1 MDGFYMKKVLL
12 LTMVI
17 VLAWFGTVIAD
28 REKLSRELIGIQVMA
43 DTDDLQ
49 AQRLKQEVCDA
60 VMAYLE
66 TDIAEMSNNSKAK
79 QYLLANLAD
88 IRNMT
93 DFLLAETGSM
103 LSTKVSL
110 TQEAFQENQSGEYI
124 IPSGVY
130 DTLRIVI
137 GKGQGQNC
145 WDVIFPNALYYG
157 NFSGELK
164 AALSGSGE
172 ILRFH
177 VLDVLGKIENFFYCQ

>member
-1 MDGFYMKKVLL
+1 MRKLLL

-79 QYLLANLAD
+79 QYLLTNLAD

-110 TQEAFQENQSGEYI
+110 TQEAFQENQSGEYV

-130 DTLRIVI
+130 DTLRIMI

-164 AALSGSGE
+164 AALSGNGE

-177 VLDVLGKIENFFYCQ
+177 ALDVLGKIENFFYCQ

>member
-1 MDGFYMKKVLL
+1 MKKVLL

-66 TDIAEMSNNSKAK
+66 TDMAEMSNNSKAK
-79 QYLLANLAD
+79 QYLLTNLAD

-93 DFLLAETGSM
+93 DFLLAETGSV

-177 VLDVLGKIENFFYCQ
+177 ALDVLGKIENFFYCQ